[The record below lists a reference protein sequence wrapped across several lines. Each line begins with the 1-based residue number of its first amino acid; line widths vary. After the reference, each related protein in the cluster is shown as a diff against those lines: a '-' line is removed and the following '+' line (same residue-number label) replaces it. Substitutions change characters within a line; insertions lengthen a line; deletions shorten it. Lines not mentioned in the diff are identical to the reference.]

1 MTSEPFCQHSS
12 FHLSVLNTHHLQS
25 PPPHFSS
32 SPLLDTPV
40 STCAIDAITADH
52 QSAHTIALK
61 AGSSYAL
68 TIQSS
73 HSTAQGECVGFT
85 IHAFLNKQPSGL

>member
-1 MTSEPFCQHSS
+1 MTLEPFCQHSS

-25 PPPHFSS
+25 PPHFSS

-40 STCAIDAITADH
+40 STSAIDAITADL

-61 AGSSYAL
+61 AGSPYAL

-73 HSTAQGECVGFT
+73 HSTAQGECVGFA
-85 IHAFLNKQPSGL
+85 IHAFLNKRPSGL

>member
-12 FHLSVLNTHHLQS
+12 FHLSVLTIHHNQS

-40 STCAIDAITADH
+40 STSTTDAITTDH
-52 QSAHTIALK
+52 QLSHTTALT
-61 AGSSYAL
+61 AGSSVYAL

-73 HSTAQGECVGFT
+73 HNTAQGECVGFA
-85 IHAFLNKQPSGL
+85 IHI